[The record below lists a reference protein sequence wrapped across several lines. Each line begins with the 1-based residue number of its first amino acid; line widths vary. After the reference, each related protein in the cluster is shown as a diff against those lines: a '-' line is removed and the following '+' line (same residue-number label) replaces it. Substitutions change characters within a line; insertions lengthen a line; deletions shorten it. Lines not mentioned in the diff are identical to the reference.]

1 MLIAPPII
9 ARVVIQMRCRQY
21 HASLSHLRRV
31 LEIRPPR
38 RPTAA
43 IAPSRPSDHEAVRF
57 GHLGAGVGKLST
69 LRPIG
74 GSDAT
79 FVVIRGAGRAL
90 VAWI

>member
-1 MLIAPPII
+1 MGLLIPSEVAVRW
-9 ARVVIQMRCRQY
+9 AKTAWSCGGR
-21 HASLSHLRRV
+21 S
-31 LEIRPPR
+31 RPG
-38 RPTAA
+38 
-43 IAPSRPSDHEAVRF
+43 RPSDHEAVRF